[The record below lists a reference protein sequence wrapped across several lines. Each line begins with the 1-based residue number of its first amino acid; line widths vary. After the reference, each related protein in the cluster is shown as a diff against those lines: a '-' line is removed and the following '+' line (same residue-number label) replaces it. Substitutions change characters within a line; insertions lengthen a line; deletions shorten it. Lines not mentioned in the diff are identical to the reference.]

1 MGAVIHVS
9 QLFSYHLHSKPRR
22 RRVTRPKRSP
32 KDKGWL
38 NMALIVLLVFIST
51 AIAGGGWSGWFLFTY
66 VPLNLW
72 AILIQGRI
80 EIICPPSGNRL
91 RFYFGCQFT
100 NNNRFEFEKNI
111 ILKAYEQKYRWK
123 RPTGENESGCC
134 NAWRDMN
141 RIIFLFDRICILKV
155 LPIYLLFINKHFII
169 PYRPIQFTERSLWR
183 GRSTVVALSNFTE
196 LTSLNFLVCENIRK
210 FNSMPKYCEYGL
222 IIRSWLG
229 CRLVVGNP
237 ISKVIARDEQ
247 QQQ

>member
-1 MGAVIHVS
+1 
-9 QLFSYHLHSKPRR
+9 
-22 RRVTRPKRSP
+22 
-32 KDKGWL
+32 
-38 NMALIVLLVFIST
+38 MALIVLLVFILT
-51 AIAGGGWSGWFLFTY
+51 AIAGGGWSGCRWFLFTY

-80 EIICPPSGNRL
+80 EIICPSSGNRL

-111 ILKAYEQKYRWK
+111 ILKRMNKNTDESDRRVYSGGK
-123 RPTGENESGCC
+123 NESGCC

-169 PYRPIQFTERSLWR
+169 PYRPPIQFTERSLWR